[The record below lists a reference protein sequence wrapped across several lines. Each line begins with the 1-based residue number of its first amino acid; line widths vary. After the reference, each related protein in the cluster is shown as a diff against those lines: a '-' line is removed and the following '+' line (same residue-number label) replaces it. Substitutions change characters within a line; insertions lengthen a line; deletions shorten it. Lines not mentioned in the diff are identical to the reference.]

1 MGRSQLILG
10 AGASLLALAG
20 CTAAGTS
27 GFQNT
32 TPEPIRVE
40 SRVVVDDPF
49 DTVWD
54 HLVGQLSNSS
64 YLIEKADKASQ
75 TIDLAFST
83 DHPEEYA
90 DCGSAYRTYTRDA
103 IHEEFRYQIAESA
116 SYKVAGT
123 SGAPDN
129 LPMTQ
134 HMTRRTNLEG
144 RVNVRVA
151 PEGAGTLVAVNCKYL
166 LTITTSGMYTV
177 ENVFGAAIQQ
187 GEMLP
192 STNSI
197 DFTTAQSGTDI
208 FTSEGQATTVTCQS
222 TGRLESEI
230 LDMVRLSE

>member
-1 MGRSQLILG
+1 MTGSRIVLG
-10 AGASLLALAG
+10 IGASLLALAG

-32 TPEPIRVE
+32 TPEPVRVE

-49 DTVWD
+49 DAVWD
-54 HLVGQLSNSS
+54 RLVGQLSSSS
-64 YLIEKADKASQ
+64 YVIENADKASQ
-75 TIDLAFST
+75 TIDLSFST

-90 DCGSAYRTYTRDA
+90 DCGTAFRTYTRDA
-103 IHEEFRYQIAESA
+103 IHEEFRYQIAEST

-134 HMTRRTNLEG
+134 HMTHGTSLEG
-144 RVNVRVA
+144 RVNIRVA
-151 PEGAGTLVAVNCKYL
+151 PEGAGTLVAVNCEYL

-177 ENVFGAAIQQ
+177 ENVFGAVIQQ
-187 GEMLP
+187 GEILP

-197 DFTTAQSGTDI
+197 DFTTAQPGTEI
-208 FTSEGQATTVTCQS
+208 FTVDAQATTVTCQS